1 MLRSKQSESTYRD
14 MRPSFPRC
22 SAQEIV
28 QRIST
33 RLNLDSLSPF
43 NRALEQTIEAVSLPR
58 DPLWSHFHHL
68 VHYLDVVLSKR
79 FRLVRLQVGIEA
91 GSALR
96 GRPERREHPG
106 IARPGEECSNVRQE
120 RRGRDQCVN
129 HEGSLVE
136 RSVGLLLHEQ
146 LNCLAQERKP
156 PGLPAQ
162 GHVSTMR
169 WASRMLTGPLN
180 DRLPPAR
187 PAG

>member
-1 MLRSKQSESTYRD
+1 VTCVLHFPGARLRKSSSAFRRDSIWTAFPPSTE
-14 MRPSFPRC
+14 P
-22 SAQEIV
+22 
-28 QRIST
+28 
-33 RLNLDSLSPF
+33 L
-43 NRALEQTIEAVSLPR
+43 AVSLPR

-156 PGLPAQ
+156 PRLPAQ